1 MRSAITL
8 ALVLCIAPACQLLVP
23 ATAGAVA
30 ANSANEDST
39 YVVQV
44 RVGVDVAWASTKATL
59 SHLSL
64 KPIDTDDAARKAIAE
79 IDSSKA
85 IVTVEAYDL
94 DQSMIRVSA
103 QKYAFGDSAT
113 ASMVKDRILAD
124 LERKR

>member
-23 ATAGAVA
+23 ATAGAMA
-30 ANSANEDST
+30 ANSTNEDST

-64 KPIDTDDAARKAIAE
+64 KPIDTDDAARTAIAE
-79 IDSSKA
+79 IDNSKA
-85 IVTVEAYDL
+85 TVTVETYDL
-94 DQSMIRVSA
+94 DQSVIKISA
-103 QKYAFGDSAT
+103 TKFAFGDSAT
-113 ASMVKDRILAD
+113 ASMVKDRIISD
-124 LERKR
+124 LDHKR

>member
-1 MRSAITL
+1 
-8 ALVLCIAPACQLLVP
+8 LLVP

-64 KPIDTDDAARKAIAE
+64 KPIDTDDAARTAIAE
-79 IDSSKA
+79 IDNSKA
-85 IVTVEAYDL
+85 TVTVETYDL
-94 DQSMIRVSA
+94 DQSVIKISA
-103 QKYAFGDSAT
+103 TKFAFGDSAT
-113 ASMVKDRILAD
+113 ASMVKDRIISD
-124 LERKR
+124 LDHKR

>member
-64 KPIDTDDAARKAIAE
+64 KPIDTDDAARTAIAE
-79 IDSSKA
+79 IDNSKA
-85 IVTVEAYDL
+85 TVTVETYDL
-94 DQSMIRVSA
+94 DQSVIKISA
-103 QKYAFGDSAT
+103 TKFAFGDSAT
-113 ASMVKDRILAD
+113 ASMVKDRIISD
-124 LERKR
+124 LDHQR